1 MDKQNRR
8 SQLLSAVISKDQI
21 KVPLSSYFS
30 MEVPEIT
37 TEADYRAAQ
46 ALYAA
51 MDASVPSQDLHS
63 PVARYVLALGV
74 LMNKWEAKHIPA
86 AD

>member
-1 MDKQNRR
+1 MDKYGRR
-8 SQLLSAVISKDQI
+8 SQHLSAVISKDQI
-21 KVPLSSYFS
+21 KIPLNSYLS
-30 MEVPEIT
+30 TEVPEIV
-37 TEADYRAAQ
+37 TEADYKAAQ